1 MTTKWRIGALM
12 RDPLTQQ
19 ERWEIYDILGG
30 HRRSGMG
37 IVYVVYDHELH
48 EPFALKTFQDE
59 IFARDPSTAER
70 FRREA
75 VVWVNLDVHQNVT
88 RARFIEQ
95 FEGKPYIALEYVSG
109 GDLSEWIGTPR
120 LIDDLPQVLSF
131 AIQFCDG
138 MSHVLSKGIKSHR
151 DIKPQNCLITD
162 NNMLKVTDFGLASV
176 LDDVPVL
183 EESNEGAS
191 NLRGLGLHL
200 SQTGKGKGTPF
211 YMAPEQ
217 FDDAKHVDVR
227 ADIYS
232 FGVMLYE
239 MITGELPFTG
249 RTWDELK
256 RQHKT
261 EPPPA
266 FKNST
271 EELKIIVEKC
281 LAKDANER
289 FGNFNEIRGRLA
301 HLYLRLTR
309 EPPPQVAAGA
319 ELDRIGLIN
328 KAVSLSRIW
337 RYKEALACCERA
349 IELDR
354 LDADVW
360 ALKGLLLDA
369 LKRGEE
375 AIAYCDH
382 ALTLDPRCE
391 QAFYVKGVAFTKL
404 GLADECIAS
413 YDHALEINPHNIL
426 TWVYKSY
433 ALREFGRL
441 EEALV
446 ADERVVELSPR
457 LADAWR
463 NKGLTLEDLKRLE
476 EALTC
481 YNKALELNPHFDEAW
496 ISKGKV
502 LRDLERPEEALECYD
517 LAIKQNPHLAGAW
530 SGKGVMLMDLKQ
542 DNEALAC
549 FNQALRIDRRYQ
561 QAWLNK
567 GVLLGKFNLFDEA
580 FECLEEAERL
590 GHSKAAEALIYFRR
604 RHAELKAAGVPA
616 GSDEGEEWFR
626 KAVALARAGDWQE
639 SIDCFERALKINP
652 RDVQSWFG
660 KGISLVQLERRKEAL
675 ECFDRAIEINPLKWD
690 VWTSKGLVLN
700 QLGRMMEAL
709 DCYDNALELNSR
721 DEQLWTHRGE
731 SSERLG
737 RFEEAL
743 DCFTNALEINPDYGR
758 ALYNKG
764 AALVN
769 GFQRCQEALSYL
781 ERAQQSGFSEAA
793 EAITKLRRALR
804 QKR

>member
-1 MTTKWRIGALM
+1 MSTKWRIGDLM

-37 IVYVVYDHELH
+37 IVYVVYDHQLH

-75 VVWVNLDVHQNVT
+75 TAWVNLDVHQNVT

-95 FEGKPYIALEYVSG
+95 FDGKPYIALEYVSG
-109 GDLSEWIGTPR
+109 GDLSQWIGTPG
-120 LIDDLPQVLSF
+120 LTEDLPQVLSF

-162 NNMLKVTDFGLASV
+162 NNTLKVTDFGLASV
-176 LDDVPVL
+176 LDDVSVSG
-183 EESNEGAS
+183 ESDEGAA
-191 NLRGLGLHL
+191 NPRGPGLHL

-239 MITGELPFTG
+239 MITGKLPFTG
-249 RTWDELK
+249 RTWDVLK
-256 RQHKT
+256 QQHKT
-261 EPPPA
+261 EPPPT

-271 EELKIIVEKC
+271 AELKIIVEKC

-289 FGNFNEIRGRLA
+289 FGNFDEIRGRLA
-301 HLYLRLTR
+301 HLYVRLTR
-309 EPPPQVAAGA
+309 APPPQAVVGA
-319 ELDRIGLIN
+319 ELDRVGLIN

-337 RYKEALACCERA
+337 RYKEALACCEAA

-354 LDADVW
+354 RDADAW

-375 AIAYCDH
+375 AVACCDH
-382 ALTLDPRCE
+382 AITLDPLCE
-391 QAFYVKGVAFTKL
+391 QAFYIKGVACMKL
-404 GLADECIAS
+404 GRADECIAS
-413 YDHALEINPHNIL
+413 YDRALEINPHKII
-426 TWVYKSY
+426 TWVYKSH
-433 ALREFGRL
+433 ALKEFGRL

-446 ADERVVELSPR
+446 ADERFVELSPR

-463 NKGLTLEDLKRLE
+463 NKGITLEGLKRLE

-481 YNKALELNPHFDEAW
+481 YDKALELNPHFDQAW
-496 ISKGKV
+496 ISKGKI
-502 LRDLERPEEALECYD
+502 LRDLERSEEALECYD
-517 LAIKQNPHLAGAW
+517 LAIKQNPYLADAW
-530 SGKGVMLMDLKQ
+530 SGKGVMLMDLKR

-549 FNQALRIDRRYQ
+549 FNQALRIDRGHQ

-567 GVLLGKFNLFDEA
+567 GVLLGTFKLFDEA
-580 FECLEEAERL
+580 FACLEEAERL
-590 GHSKAAEALIYFRR
+590 GHPKAAEALTYFRR
-604 RHAELKAAGVPA
+604 RHAELKSAELPA
-616 GSDEGEEWFR
+616 GGEEGEEWFR
-626 KAVALARAGDWQE
+626 KAVALARVGDWQE
-639 SIDCFERALKINP
+639 SIDCFEHALKINP
-652 RDVQSWFG
+652 HDVQSWFG
-660 KGISLVQLERRKEAL
+660 EGISLVQLERRKEAL
-675 ECFDRAIEINPLKWD
+675 ECFDRALEINPLMWD

-700 QLGRMMEAL
+700 QLGRTREAL

-721 DEQLWTHRGE
+721 DEQLWTYRGE
-731 SSERLG
+731 ASNHLG
-737 RFEEAL
+737 LVEEAL
-743 DCFTNALEINPDYGR
+743 DCFTNALEINPDSGR

-764 AALVN
+764 AVLVN
-769 GFQRCQEALSYL
+769 GFQRYQEALFYL
-781 ERAQQSGFSEAA
+781 ERAQQSGFPGAA
-793 EAITKLRRALR
+793 EAIAELRRALR